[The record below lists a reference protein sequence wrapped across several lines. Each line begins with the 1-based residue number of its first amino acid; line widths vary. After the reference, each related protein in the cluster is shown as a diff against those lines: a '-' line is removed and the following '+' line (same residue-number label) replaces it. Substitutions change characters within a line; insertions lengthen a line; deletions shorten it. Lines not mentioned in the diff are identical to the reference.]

1 MASKSSQS
9 ETVKEAVSAA
19 TRAISGNPELEINF
33 GGMGSSLP
41 NPPNSLKD
49 LTSFRGK
56 ADSIACIEKYR
67 DKTIKINS
75 GVEKINSLIRVME
88 DTRVEI
94 LGSLNYPGVASNLSA
109 KFKEKSK
116 LHESF
121 EEQEDQLEI
130 ALETWLRKTC
140 LPNESDSQS
149 NLFLKYWGKL
159 FDSQGEE
166 FKKNLIDSLNDQAR
180 FYDIAENF
188 LKNLNIE
195 DEENDSDDN
204 DVEDDSEQ
212 EEQTSSDQN
221 EEEESQESDS
231 SDEQES
237 QEGTEETDY
246 DAGDIDEDAI
256 VDENQEITTNQSWL
270 ESLVGQT
277 TNFTYKVYTRSF
289 DEEIKAED
297 LCSPEELQRLRKHL
311 DQLMGPSKATISKL
325 AHRLQRFL
333 MAQQNRS
340 WEFNKEEGMLDSARL
355 HKIITDPLTA
365 LTYKVEKDTEFRD
378 TSVSILVDS
387 SGSMR
392 GRSMTVAAICA
403 DIISTTLERCNVKT
417 EVLGFTTK
425 QWKGGESRKLWMEDG
440 KPENPGRLNDIRHII
455 FKSADTP
462 WRRGQKN
469 FGLMLREGLLK
480 ENVDGEALIWAH
492 DRLARRTE
500 QRKILMVISD
510 GAPVDDSTLSTN
522 PTNFLDLHLRQ
533 VIHSIETKSDINL
546 IAIGIGHDVTRYYKN
561 AVTIHRAEELGGA
574 MLEQLTDLFKVD
586 RAGSPIIVKIK
597 QNF

>member
-1 MASKSSQS
+1 MASKNSQS
-9 ETVKEAVSAA
+9 ETIKEAVTAA
-19 TRAISGNPELEINF
+19 TRAISGNKELEINF

-41 NPPNSLKD
+41 HPPKTLKE
-49 LTSFRGK
+49 LSAYRGK
-56 ADSIACIEKYR
+56 ADSLACVEKYR
-67 DKTIKINS
+67 DKSVRIASNN
-75 GVEKINSLIRVME
+75 EKVNSLIKVME
-88 DTRVEI
+88 DSRVEI
-94 LGSLNYPGVASNLSA
+94 LGSMNYPGIATNI
-109 KFKEKSK
+109 KSK
-116 LHESF
+116 FDDKCKLYESF
-121 EEQEDQLEI
+121 EDHDDHLEI
-130 ALETWLRKTC
+130 ALETWLRNLC
-140 LPNESDSQS
+140 LPDIESNKSS
-149 NLFLKYWGKL
+149 LFLKYWGKI
-159 FDSQGEE
+159 FDNQEIE
-166 FKKNLIDSLNDQAR
+166 LKERLIESLNDQSK
-180 FYDIAENF
+180 FQEIAEDF

-195 DEENDSDDN
+195 QEEN
-204 DVEDDSEQ
+204 EQ
-212 EEQTSSDQN
+212 EESDLEDEN
-221 EEEESQESDS
+221 EQDEESASESGEDEESQESES
-231 SDEQES
+231 SPEQDN
-237 QEGTEETDY
+237 QEGDEETDA
-246 DAGDIDEDAI
+246 DSGDIDEDAI
-256 VDENQEITTNQSWL
+256 VDENQEIMTNQSWL

-277 TNFTYKVYTRSF
+277 STFSYKVYTRNF

-355 HKIITDPLTA
+355 HKIITDPLTP
-365 LTYKVEKDTEFRD
+365 LTYKIEKDTEFRD
-378 TSVSILVDS
+378 TSVSLLVDS

-425 QWKGGESRKLWMEDG
+425 QWKGGESRKLWMENG

-533 VIHSIETKSDINL
+533 VIHSIETQSDINL

-586 RAGSPIIVKIK
+586 
-597 QNF
+597 

>member
-1 MASKSSQS
+1 MASKNSQS
-9 ETVKEAVSAA
+9 ETIKEAVTAA
-19 TRAISGNPELEINF
+19 TRAISGNKELEINF

-41 NPPNSLKD
+41 HPPKTLKE
-49 LTSFRGK
+49 LSAYRGK
-56 ADSIACIEKYR
+56 ADSLACVEKYR
-67 DKTIKINS
+67 DKSVRIASNN
-75 GVEKINSLIRVME
+75 EKVNSLIKVME
-88 DTRVEI
+88 DSRVEI
-94 LGSLNYPGVASNLSA
+94 LGSMNYPGIATNI
-109 KFKEKSK
+109 KSK
-116 LHESF
+116 FDDKCKLYESF
-121 EEQEDQLEI
+121 EDHEDHLEI
-130 ALETWLRKTC
+130 ALETWLRNLC
-140 LPNESDSQS
+140 LPDIESSKS
-149 NLFLKYWGKL
+149 SLFLKYWGKV
-159 FDSQGEE
+159 FDNQEIE
-166 FKKNLIDSLNDQAR
+166 LKERLIESLNDQSK
-180 FYDIAENF
+180 FQEIAEDF

-195 DEENDSDDN
+195 QEE
-204 DVEDDSEQ
+204 SEQ
-212 EEQTSSDQN
+212 EESDLEDEN
-221 EEEESQESDS
+221 EQEEESASESGEDEESQESDS
-231 SDEQES
+231 SPEQDN
-237 QEGTEETDY
+237 QEGDEETDA
-246 DAGDIDEDAI
+246 DSGDIDEDAI
-256 VDENQEITTNQSWL
+256 VDENQEIMTNQSWL

-277 TNFTYKVYTRSF
+277 STFSYKVYTRNF

-355 HKIITDPLTA
+355 HKIITDPLTP
-365 LTYKVEKDTEFRD
+365 LTYKIEKDTEFRD
-378 TSVSILVDS
+378 TSVSLLVDS

-425 QWKGGESRKLWMEDG
+425 QWKGGESRKMWMENG
-440 KPENPGRLNDIRHII
+440 KPENPGRLNDIRHIV

-492 DRLARRTE
+492 DRLARRAE

-533 VIHSIETKSDINL
+533 VIHSIETQSDINL

-586 RAGSPIIVKIK
+586 
-597 QNF
+597 

>member
-140 LPNESDSQS
+140 LPNESNSQS

-237 QEGTEETDY
+237 QEGTEETDS

-586 RAGSPIIVKIK
+586 
-597 QNF
+597 

>member
-9 ETVKEAVSAA
+9 ETIKEAVTAA
-19 TRAISGNPELEINF
+19 TRAISGNKELEINF

-41 NPPNSLKD
+41 HPPKTLKE
-49 LTSFRGK
+49 LSAYRGK
-56 ADSIACIEKYR
+56 ADSLACVEKYR
-67 DKTIKINS
+67 DKSVRITASN
-75 GVEKINSLIRVME
+75 EKVSSLIKVME
-88 DTRVEI
+88 DSRVEI
-94 LGSLNYPGVASNLSA
+94 LGSMNYPGIATNI
-109 KFKEKSK
+109 KSK
-116 LHESF
+116 FDDKCKLYESF
-121 EEQEDQLEI
+121 EDHEDHLEI
-130 ALETWLRKTC
+130 ALETWLRNLC
-140 LPNESDSQS
+140 LPNIESNSS
-149 NLFLKYWGKL
+149 SLFLKYWGKV
-159 FDSQGEE
+159 FDNQETE
-166 FKKNLIDSLNDQAR
+166 LKDKLKESLNDQSK
-180 FYDIAENF
+180 FQEIAEDF
-188 LKNLNIE
+188 LNNLNI
-195 DEENDSDDN
+195 DQEE
-204 DVEDDSEQ
+204 SEQ
-212 EEQTSSDQN
+212 EESDLEDEN
-221 EEEESQESDS
+221 EQEEESASESGEDEESQESES
-231 SDEQES
+231 SPEQDN
-237 QEGTEETDY
+237 QEGDEETDA
-246 DAGDIDEDAI
+246 DSGDIDEDAI
-256 VDENQEITTNQSWL
+256 VDENQEIMTNQSWL

-277 TNFTYKVYTRSF
+277 STFSYKVYTRNF

-311 DQLMGPSKATISKL
+311 DQLMGPSKTTISKL

-355 HKIITDPLTA
+355 HKIITDPLTP
-365 LTYKVEKDTEFRD
+365 LTYKIEKDTEFRD
-378 TSVSILVDS
+378 TSVSLLVDS

-425 QWKGGESRKLWMEDG
+425 QWKGGESRKLWMENG

-533 VIHSIETKSDINL
+533 VIHSIETQSDINL

-586 RAGSPIIVKIK
+586 
-597 QNF
+597 

>member
-1 MASKSSQS
+1 MSFKNPSP
-9 ETVKEAVSAA
+9 ELIKEAVAAA
-19 TRAISGNPELEINF
+19 TRALAEEPDLEVNF
-33 GGMGSSLP
+33 GGISFLP
-41 NPPNSLKD
+41 NPPTRKD
-49 LTSFRGK
+49 ELPSFRGK
-56 ADSIACIEKYR
+56 ADSAACAKRYR
-67 DKTIKINS
+67 K
-75 GVEKINSLIRVME
+75 EKISIDAGTPKLNALLANLE
-88 DTRVEI
+88 DVRVEV
-94 LGSLNYPGVASNLSA
+94 LGSKKYPGVATNLKA
-109 KFKEKSK
+109 KFDEKCRESQFLEEKE
-116 LHESF
+116 
-121 EEQEDQLEI
+121 DVLEI
-130 ALETWLRKTC
+130 ALEAWFRNILLDEKLSSDSTKSLKPWKKELRDKGLKFKNALEQT
-140 LPNESDSQS
+140 LDDQIKFSEVTRELLHVLEVGDIEPLSEEDEPSTDADNDDNSNEEDSANEEEILDESDKSQ
-149 NLFLKYWGKL
+149 
-159 FDSQGEE
+159 DSEMEEGTEDIDTEMGE
-166 FKKNLIDSLNDQAR
+166 A
-180 FYDIAENF
+180 
-188 LKNLNIE
+188 
-195 DEENDSDDN
+195 
-204 DVEDDSEQ
+204 EDDS
-212 EEQTSSDQN
+212 
-221 EEEESQESDS
+221 
-231 SDEQES
+231 
-237 QEGTEETDY
+237 
-246 DAGDIDEDAI
+246 I
-256 VDENQEITTNQSWL
+256 VDENDEALTNQSWL
-270 ESLVGQT
+270 ESLVKQT
-277 TNFTYKVYTRSF
+277 LNFNYKVYTRNF
-289 DEEIKAED
+289 DEELKAED

-311 DQLMGPSKATISKL
+311 DQLMGPSKTTVSKL

-340 WEFNKEEGMLDSARL
+340 WEFNKEEGMLDSSRL
-355 HKIITDPLTA
+355 HKIIIDPLTA
-365 LTYKVEKDTEFRD
+365 LSYKIEKDTDFKD

-455 FKSADTP
+455 FKSAETP

-492 DRLARRTE
+492 DRLARRQE

-522 PTNFLDLHLRQ
+522 KNNFLDLHLRQ
-533 VIHSIETKSDINL
+533 VIHSIESHSSVSL

-586 RAGSPIIVKIK
+586 
-597 QNF
+597 

>member
-1 MASKSSQS
+1 MSLKSPSP
-9 ETVKEAVSAA
+9 ETIKEAVAAA
-19 TRAISGNPELEINF
+19 TRALAEDSDLEITF
-33 GGMGSSLP
+33 GGVSSLP
-41 NPPNSLKD
+41 NPPTHINELS
-49 LTSFRGK
+49 SFRGK
-56 ADSIACIEKYR
+56 ADSAACVKRYR
-67 DKTIKINS
+67 K
-75 GVEKINSLIRVME
+75 EKITLDAGTPKLNALLANLE
-88 DTRVEI
+88 DVRVEI
-94 LGSLNYPGVASNLSA
+94 LGSKKYPGVATNLKA
-109 KFKEKSK
+109 KFDEKCKE
-116 LHESF
+116 LQF
-121 EEQEDQLEI
+121 LEEKDDLLEI
-130 ALETWLRKTC
+130 ALEAWFRNILLDEK
-140 LPNESDSQS
+140 LSSDSIRSLKPWKKELLDKGLPFKNALEGSLEDQIEFAQVARELLHVLEVDDIEPLSEEDEPSTDADNDDTS
-149 NLFLKYWGKL
+149 NE
-159 FDSQGEE
+159 D
-166 FKKNLIDSLNDQAR
+166 NNT
-180 FYDIAENF
+180 
-188 LKNLNIE
+188 E
-195 DEENDSDDN
+195 DEEMPDESDISQDSEMEEGSE
-204 DVEDDSEQ
+204 DVDTEMGETEDDS
-212 EEQTSSDQN
+212 
-221 EEEESQESDS
+221 
-231 SDEQES
+231 
-237 QEGTEETDY
+237 
-246 DAGDIDEDAI
+246 I
-256 VDENQEITTNQSWL
+256 VDENEEILTNQSWL

-277 TNFTYKVYTRSF
+277 SNFNYKVYTRSF
-289 DEEIKAED
+289 DEELKAED

-311 DQLMGPSKATISKL
+311 DQLMGPSKTTVSKL

-340 WEFNKEEGMLDSARL
+340 WEFNKEEGMLDPSRL

-365 LTYKVEKDTEFRD
+365 LSYKVEKDTDFRD

-425 QWKGGESRKLWMEDG
+425 QWKGGESRKKWMEDG
-440 KPENPGRLNDIRHII
+440 KPDNPGRLNDIRHII
-455 FKSADTP
+455 FKSAETP

-492 DRLARRTE
+492 DRLARRQE

-522 PTNFLDLHLRQ
+522 KNNFLDLHLRQ
-533 VIHSIETKSDINL
+533 VIHSIESQSSVSL

-586 RAGSPIIVKIK
+586 
-597 QNF
+597 

>member
-1 MASKSSQS
+1 MASKNSQS
-9 ETVKEAVSAA
+9 ETIKEAVTAA
-19 TRAISGNPELEINF
+19 TRAISGNKELEINF

-41 NPPNSLKD
+41 HPPKTLKE
-49 LTSFRGK
+49 LSAYRGK
-56 ADSIACIEKYR
+56 ADSLACVEKYR
-67 DKTIKINS
+67 DKSVRIASNN
-75 GVEKINSLIRVME
+75 EKVNSLIKVME
-88 DTRVEI
+88 DSRVEI
-94 LGSLNYPGVASNLSA
+94 LGSMNYPGIATNI
-109 KFKEKSK
+109 KSK
-116 LHESF
+116 FDDKCKLYESF
-121 EEQEDQLEI
+121 EDHEDHLEI
-130 ALETWLRKTC
+130 ALETWLRNLC
-140 LPNESDSQS
+140 LPDIESNKSS
-149 NLFLKYWGKL
+149 LFLKYWGKI
-159 FDSQGEE
+159 FDNQEIE
-166 FKKNLIDSLNDQAR
+166 LKERLIESLNDQSK
-180 FYDIAENF
+180 FQEIAEDF
-188 LKNLNIE
+188 LKNLNI
-195 DEENDSDDN
+195 DQEE
-204 DVEDDSEQ
+204 SEQ
-212 EEQTSSDQN
+212 EESDLEDEN
-221 EEEESQESDS
+221 EQEEESASESGEDEESQESES
-231 SDEQES
+231 SPEQDN
-237 QEGTEETDY
+237 QEGDEETDA
-246 DAGDIDEDAI
+246 DSGDIDEDAI
-256 VDENQEITTNQSWL
+256 VDENQEIMTNQSWL
-270 ESLVGQT
+270 ESLVGHT
-277 TNFTYKVYTRSF
+277 STFSYKVYTRNF

-355 HKIITDPLTA
+355 HKIITDPLTP
-365 LTYKVEKDTEFRD
+365 LTYKIEKDTEFRD
-378 TSVSILVDS
+378 TSVSLLVDS

-425 QWKGGESRKLWMEDG
+425 QWKGGESRKMWMENG

-492 DRLARRTE
+492 DRLARRAE

-533 VIHSIETKSDINL
+533 VIHSIETQSDINL

-586 RAGSPIIVKIK
+586 
-597 QNF
+597 

>member
-1 MASKSSQS
+1 MASKNSQS
-9 ETVKEAVSAA
+9 ETIKEAVTAA
-19 TRAISGNPELEINF
+19 TRAISGNKELEINF

-41 NPPNSLKD
+41 HPPKTLKE
-49 LTSFRGK
+49 LSAYRGK
-56 ADSIACIEKYR
+56 ADSLACVEKYR
-67 DKTIKINS
+67 DKSVRIASNN
-75 GVEKINSLIRVME
+75 EKVNSLIKVME
-88 DTRVEI
+88 DSRVEI
-94 LGSLNYPGVASNLSA
+94 LGSMNYPGIATNIQS
-109 KFKEKSK
+109 KFDDKCK
-116 LHESF
+116 LYESF
-121 EEQEDQLEI
+121 EDHEDHLEI
-130 ALETWLRKTC
+130 ALETWLRNLC
-140 LPNESDSQS
+140 LPDIESNKSS
-149 NLFLKYWGKL
+149 LFLKYWGKI
-159 FDSQGEE
+159 FDNQEIE
-166 FKKNLIDSLNDQAR
+166 LKERLIESLNDQSK
-180 FYDIAENF
+180 FQEIAEDF
-188 LKNLNIE
+188 LKNLNI
-195 DEENDSDDN
+195 DQEE
-204 DVEDDSEQ
+204 SEQ
-212 EEQTSSDQN
+212 EESDLEDEN
-221 EEEESQESDS
+221 EQEEESASESGEDEESQESDS
-231 SDEQES
+231 SPEQDN
-237 QEGTEETDY
+237 QEGDEETDA
-246 DAGDIDEDAI
+246 DSGDIDEDAI
-256 VDENQEITTNQSWL
+256 VDENQEIMTNQSWL

-277 TNFTYKVYTRSF
+277 STFSYKVYTRNF

-355 HKIITDPLTA
+355 HKIITDPLTP
-365 LTYKVEKDTEFRD
+365 LTYKIEKDTEFRD
-378 TSVSILVDS
+378 TSVSLLVDS

-425 QWKGGESRKLWMEDG
+425 QWKGGESRKMWMENG

-492 DRLARRTE
+492 DRLARRAE

-533 VIHSIETKSDINL
+533 VIHSIETQSDINL

-586 RAGSPIIVKIK
+586 
-597 QNF
+597 

>member
-166 FKKNLIDSLNDQAR
+166 FKKNLIDSLNDQER

-231 SDEQES
+231 SAEQEN
-237 QEGTEETDY
+237 QEGTEETDSEV
-246 DAGDIDEDAI
+246 GDLDEDAI

-325 AHRLQRFL
+325 AHRLQRLL

-340 WEFNKEEGMLDSARL
+340 WEFNKEEGMLDSTRL

-533 VIHSIETKSDINL
+533 VIHSVETKSDINL

-586 RAGSPIIVKIK
+586 
-597 QNF
+597 

>member
-1 MASKSSQS
+1 MASKNSQS
-9 ETVKEAVSAA
+9 ETIKEAVTAA
-19 TRAISGNPELEINF
+19 TRAISGNKELEINF

-41 NPPNSLKD
+41 HPPKTLKE
-49 LTSFRGK
+49 LSAYRGK
-56 ADSIACIEKYR
+56 ADSLACVEKYR
-67 DKTIKINS
+67 DKSVRIASNN
-75 GVEKINSLIRVME
+75 EKVNSLIKVME
-88 DTRVEI
+88 DSRVEI
-94 LGSLNYPGVASNLSA
+94 LGSMNYPGIATNI
-109 KFKEKSK
+109 KSK
-116 LHESF
+116 FDDKCKLYESF
-121 EEQEDQLEI
+121 EDHEDHLEI
-130 ALETWLRKTC
+130 ALETWLRNLC
-140 LPNESDSQS
+140 LPDIESNKSS
-149 NLFLKYWGKL
+149 LFLKYWGKI
-159 FDSQGEE
+159 FDNQEIE
-166 FKKNLIDSLNDQAR
+166 LKERLIESLNDQSK
-180 FYDIAENF
+180 FQEIAEDF
-188 LKNLNIE
+188 LKNLNI
-195 DEENDSDDN
+195 DQEE
-204 DVEDDSEQ
+204 SEQ
-212 EEQTSSDQN
+212 EESDLEDEN
-221 EEEESQESDS
+221 EQEEESASESGEDEESQESES
-231 SDEQES
+231 SPEQDN
-237 QEGTEETDY
+237 QEGDEETDA
-246 DAGDIDEDAI
+246 DSGDIDEDAI
-256 VDENQEITTNQSWL
+256 VDENQEIMTNQSWL

-277 TNFTYKVYTRSF
+277 STFSYKVYSRNF

-355 HKIITDPLTA
+355 HKIITDPLTP
-365 LTYKVEKDTEFRD
+365 LTYKIEKDTEFRD
-378 TSVSILVDS
+378 TSVSLLVDS

-425 QWKGGESRKLWMEDG
+425 QWKGGESRKLWMENG

-492 DRLARRTE
+492 DRLARRAE

-533 VIHSIETKSDINL
+533 VIHSIETQSDINL

-586 RAGSPIIVKIK
+586 
-597 QNF
+597 

>member
-1 MASKSSQS
+1 MASKNSQS
-9 ETVKEAVSAA
+9 ETIKEAVTAA
-19 TRAISGNPELEINF
+19 TRAISGNKELEINF

-41 NPPNSLKD
+41 HPPKTLKE
-49 LTSFRGK
+49 LSAYRGK
-56 ADSIACIEKYR
+56 ADSLACVEKYR
-67 DKTIKINS
+67 DKSVRITSNN
-75 GVEKINSLIRVME
+75 EKVNSLIKVME
-88 DTRVEI
+88 DSRVEI
-94 LGSLNYPGVASNLSA
+94 LGSMNYPGIATNI
-109 KFKEKSK
+109 KSK
-116 LHESF
+116 FDDKCKLYESF
-121 EEQEDQLEI
+121 EDHDDHLEI
-130 ALETWLRKTC
+130 ALETWLRNLC
-140 LPNESDSQS
+140 LPDIESNKSS
-149 NLFLKYWGKL
+149 LFLKYWGKI
-159 FDSQGEE
+159 FDNQEIE
-166 FKKNLIDSLNDQAR
+166 LKERLIESLNDQSK
-180 FYDIAENF
+180 FQEIAEDF
-188 LKNLNIE
+188 LKNLNI
-195 DEENDSDDN
+195 DQEE
-204 DVEDDSEQ
+204 SEQ
-212 EEQTSSDQN
+212 EESDLEDKN
-221 EEEESQESDS
+221 EQEEESASESGEDEESQESES
-231 SDEQES
+231 SPEQDN
-237 QEGTEETDY
+237 QEGDEETDA
-246 DAGDIDEDAI
+246 DSGDIDEDAI
-256 VDENQEITTNQSWL
+256 VDENQEIMTNQSWL

-277 TNFTYKVYTRSF
+277 STFSYKVYTRNF

-355 HKIITDPLTA
+355 HKIITDPLTP
-365 LTYKVEKDTEFRD
+365 LTYKIEKDTEFRD
-378 TSVSILVDS
+378 TSVSLLVDS

-425 QWKGGESRKLWMEDG
+425 QWKGGESRKMWMENG

-492 DRLARRTE
+492 DRLARRAE

-533 VIHSIETKSDINL
+533 VIHSIETQSDINL

-586 RAGSPIIVKIK
+586 
-597 QNF
+597 

>member
-231 SDEQES
+231 SDEQEN
-237 QEGTEETDY
+237 QEGTEETDS

-586 RAGSPIIVKIK
+586 
-597 QNF
+597 

>member
-1 MASKSSQS
+1 MASKNSQS
-9 ETVKEAVSAA
+9 ETIKEAVTAA
-19 TRAISGNPELEINF
+19 TRAISGNKELEINF

-41 NPPNSLKD
+41 HPPKTLKE
-49 LTSFRGK
+49 LSAYRGK
-56 ADSIACIEKYR
+56 ADSLACVEKYR
-67 DKTIKINS
+67 DKSVRIASNN
-75 GVEKINSLIRVME
+75 EKVNSLIKVME
-88 DTRVEI
+88 DSRVEI
-94 LGSLNYPGVASNLSA
+94 LGSMNYPGIATNI
-109 KFKEKSK
+109 KSK
-116 LHESF
+116 FDDKCKLYESF
-121 EEQEDQLEI
+121 EDHEDHLEI
-130 ALETWLRKTC
+130 ALETWLRNLC
-140 LPNESDSQS
+140 LPDIESNKSS
-149 NLFLKYWGKL
+149 LFLKYWGKI
-159 FDSQGEE
+159 FDNQEIE
-166 FKKNLIDSLNDQAR
+166 LKERLIESLNDQSK
-180 FYDIAENF
+180 FQEIAEDF
-188 LKNLNIE
+188 LKNLNI
-195 DEENDSDDN
+195 DQEE
-204 DVEDDSEQ
+204 SEQ
-212 EEQTSSDQN
+212 EESDLEDEN
-221 EEEESQESDS
+221 EQEEESASESGEDEESQESENS
-231 SDEQES
+231 PEQDN
-237 QEGTEETDY
+237 QEGDEETDA
-246 DAGDIDEDAI
+246 DSGDIDEDAI
-256 VDENQEITTNQSWL
+256 VDENQEIMTNQSWL

-277 TNFTYKVYTRSF
+277 STFSYKVYTRNF

-355 HKIITDPLTA
+355 HKIITDPLTP
-365 LTYKVEKDTEFRD
+365 LTYKIEKDTEFRD
-378 TSVSILVDS
+378 TSVSLLVDS

-425 QWKGGESRKLWMEDG
+425 QWKGGESRKMWMENG

-492 DRLARRTE
+492 DRLARRAE

-533 VIHSIETKSDINL
+533 VIHSIETQSDINL

-574 MLEQLTDLFKVD
+574 MLEQLTDLFKVH
-586 RAGSPIIVKIK
+586 
-597 QNF
+597 

>member
-1 MASKSSQS
+1 MASRNSQP
-9 ETVKEAVSAA
+9 EVIKEAVTAA
-19 TRAISGNPELEINF
+19 TRAISGNSEIEVNF
-33 GGMGSSLP
+33 GGLGSATSGAP
-41 NPPNSLKD
+41 KSKEELK
-49 LTSFRGK
+49 SFRGK
-56 ADSIACIEKYR
+56 ADSLACAEKYR
-67 DKTIKINS
+67 DKSIRINS
-75 GVEKINSLIRVME
+75 STDKINSLIKVME

-94 LGSLNYPGVASNLSA
+94 LGSLDYPGVYSNIAA
-109 KFKEKSK
+109 KFKNKAQLYKGLEN
-116 LHESF
+116 
-121 EEQEDQLEI
+121 QEDFLEI
-130 ALETWLRKTC
+130 ALESWLRESC
-140 LPNESDSQS
+140 LSEDRTFSNE
-149 NLFLKYWGKL
+149 FLDYWGELFENQDSKL
-159 FDSQGEE
+159 KDDLFS
-166 FKKNLIDSLNDQAR
+166 SLENQSK
-180 FYDIAENF
+180 FLEHAENF
-188 LKNLNIE
+188 LKSLRIDDDESDSEDNEIE
-195 DEENDSDDN
+195 DETEQEDEAASEEG
-204 DVEDDSEQ
+204 EDDDSLESESSPEQ
-212 EEQTSSDQN
+212 EN
-221 EEEESQESDS
+221 
-231 SDEQES
+231 
-237 QEGTEETDY
+237 QEGAEETEADM
-246 DAGDIDEDAI
+246 GDIDEDAI

-270 ESLVGQT
+270 ESLVGKNN
-277 TNFTYKVYTRSF
+277 NFKYKVYTRNF
-289 DEEIKAED
+289 DEEIRAED

-311 DQLMGPSKATISKL
+311 DQLMGSSKATISKL

-355 HKIITDPLTA
+355 HKIITDPLTP
-365 LTYKVEKDTEFRD
+365 LTYKIEKDTDFRD

-425 QWKGGESRKLWMEDG
+425 HWKGGESRKIWMDDG

-492 DRLARRTE
+492 DRLARRSE

-533 VIHSIETKSDINL
+533 VIHSIETMSDINL

-586 RAGSPIIVKIK
+586 
-597 QNF
+597 

>member
-1 MASKSSQS
+1 MASKNSQS
-9 ETVKEAVSAA
+9 ETIKEAVTAA
-19 TRAISGNPELEINF
+19 TRAISGNKELEINF

-41 NPPNSLKD
+41 HPPKTLKE
-49 LTSFRGK
+49 LSAYRGK
-56 ADSIACIEKYR
+56 ADSLACVEKYR
-67 DKTIKINS
+67 DKSVRITSNN
-75 GVEKINSLIRVME
+75 EKVNSLIKVME
-88 DTRVEI
+88 DSRVEI
-94 LGSLNYPGVASNLSA
+94 LGSMNYPGIATNIQS
-109 KFKEKSK
+109 KFDDKCK
-116 LHESF
+116 LYESF
-121 EEQEDQLEI
+121 EDHEDHLEI
-130 ALETWLRKTC
+130 ALETWLRNLC
-140 LPNESDSQS
+140 LPDIESNKSS
-149 NLFLKYWGKL
+149 LFLKYWGKV
-159 FDSQGEE
+159 FDNQEIE
-166 FKKNLIDSLNDQAR
+166 LKERLIESLNDQSK
-180 FYDIAENF
+180 FQEIAEDF
-188 LKNLNIE
+188 LKNLDI
-195 DEENDSDDN
+195 DQEE
-204 DVEDDSEQ
+204 SEQ
-212 EEQTSSDQN
+212 EESDLEDEN
-221 EEEESQESDS
+221 EQEEESASESGEDEESQESES
-231 SDEQES
+231 SPEQDN
-237 QEGTEETDY
+237 QEGDEETDA
-246 DAGDIDEDAI
+246 DSGDIDEDAI
-256 VDENQEITTNQSWL
+256 VDENQEIMTNQSWL

-277 TNFTYKVYTRSF
+277 STFSYKVYTRNF

-355 HKIITDPLTA
+355 HKIITDPLTP
-365 LTYKVEKDTEFRD
+365 LTYKIEKDTEFRD
-378 TSVSILVDS
+378 TSVSLLVDS

-425 QWKGGESRKLWMEDG
+425 QWKGGESRKMWMENG

-492 DRLARRTE
+492 DRLARRAE

-533 VIHSIETKSDINL
+533 VIHSIETQSDINL

-586 RAGSPIIVKIK
+586 
-597 QNF
+597 

>member
-1 MASKSSQS
+1 MGSKSNIVESI
-9 ETVKEAVSAA
+9 KEAISSAS
-19 TRAISGNPELEINF
+19 RAISENPEIEINF

-41 NPPNSLKD
+41 NPPSSYGELA
-49 LTSFRGK
+49 SFRGK
-56 ADSIACIEKYR
+56 ADSLACIDRFR
-67 DKTIKINS
+67 DKTIHVDA
-75 GVEKINSLIRVME
+75 GTQRLNSLMQEME
-88 DTRVEI
+88 NVRVEV
-94 LGSLNYPGVASNLSA
+94 LGSKKYPGIASNINA
-109 KFKEKSK
+109 KFEEKCS
-116 LHESF
+116 LYQSF
-121 EEQEDQLEI
+121 EEKEDVLEI
-130 ALETWLRKTC
+130 ALEGWLRKLF
-140 LPNESDSQS
+140 LPNISSQESSK
-149 NLFLKYWGKL
+149 LLKDWEKEFEDKGSL
-159 FDSQGEE
+159 
-166 FKKNLIDSLNDQAR
+166 FKKELIDSLEDQIK
-180 FYDIAENF
+180 FAEISRTL
-188 LKNLNIE
+188 LKALEIE
-195 DEENDSDDN
+195 EIEPISEEDQQEDDSDN
-204 DVEDDSEQ
+204 EEQNSEDDSE
-212 EEQTSSDQN
+212 EESNEAGESSDQ
-221 EEEESQESDS
+221 D
-231 SDEQES
+231 S
-237 QEGTEETDY
+237 QEGSDETEAE
-246 DAGDIDEDAI
+246 AGDVDEDAI
-256 VDENQEITTNQSWL
+256 VDENQEIVANQSWL

-277 TNFTYKVYTRSF
+277 ANFTYKVYTRAF
-289 DEEIKAED
+289 DEEVTAED

-311 DQLMGPSKATISKL
+311 DQLMGSNKGTVSKL

-340 WEFNKEEGMLDSARL
+340 WEFNKEEGILDSARL
-355 HKIITDPLTA
+355 HKIITDPLTP
-365 LTYKVEKDTEFRD
+365 LSYKIEKDTEFRD

-425 QWKGGESRKLWMEDG
+425 QWKGGDSRRMWMEDG

-492 DRLARRTE
+492 DRLSRRTE

-522 PTNFLDLHLRQ
+522 QTNFLDLHLRQ
-533 VIHSIETKSDINL
+533 VIHSIETQSEVSL

-586 RAGSPIIVKIK
+586 S
-597 QNF
+597 

>member
-1 MASKSSQS
+1 MVSKSNIVESI
-9 ETVKEAVSAA
+9 KEAVSSA
-19 TRAISGNPELEINF
+19 TRAISENPEIEINF
-33 GGMGSSLP
+33 GGIGSSLP
-41 NPPNSLKD
+41 SPPSSYGELA
-49 LTSFRGK
+49 SFRGK
-56 ADSIACIEKYR
+56 ADSLACVDRFR
-67 DKTIKINS
+67 DKTIHVDA
-75 GVEKINSLIRVME
+75 GTQRLNSLMQEME
-88 DTRVEI
+88 NVRVEV
-94 LGSLNYPGVASNLSA
+94 LGSKKYPGIASNLNA
-109 KFKEKSK
+109 KFEEKCS
-116 LHESF
+116 LYQSF
-121 EEQEDQLEI
+121 EEKEDVLEI
-130 ALETWLRKTC
+130 ALERWLRKLF
-140 LPNESDSQS
+140 LPNISNQESSKLLKDWEKEFEKKGY
-149 NLFLKYWGKL
+149 LFKI
-159 FDSQGEE
+159 E
-166 FKKNLIDSLNDQAR
+166 LIDSLEDQVK
-180 FYDIAENF
+180 FAEISRTL
-188 LKNLNIE
+188 LKALEIE
-195 DEENDSDDN
+195 EIEPTSEEDQQEDNSDN
-204 DVEDDSEQ
+204 EEQNAEDDSE
-212 EEQTSSDQN
+212 EESNEDGESSDQ
-221 EEEESQESDS
+221 D
-231 SDEQES
+231 S
-237 QEGTEETDY
+237 QEGSEETETET
-246 DAGDIDEDAI
+246 GDVDEDAI
-256 VDENQEITTNQSWL
+256 VDENQEIVANQSWL

-277 TNFTYKVYTRSF
+277 ANFTYKVYTRTF
-289 DEEIKAED
+289 DEEVTAED

-311 DQLMGPSKATISKL
+311 DQLMGSNKGTVSKL

-340 WEFNKEEGMLDSARL
+340 WEFNKEEGILDSARL
-355 HKIITDPLTA
+355 HKIITDPLTP
-365 LTYKVEKDTEFRD
+365 LSYKIEKDTEFRD

-425 QWKGGESRKLWMEDG
+425 QWKGGDSRKMWMEDG

-492 DRLARRTE
+492 DRLSRRME

-522 PTNFLDLHLRQ
+522 QTNFLDLHLRQ
-533 VIHSIETKSDINL
+533 VIHSIETQSEVSL

-586 RAGSPIIVKIK
+586 
-597 QNF
+597 

>member
-1 MASKSSQS
+1 MASKNSQS
-9 ETVKEAVSAA
+9 ETIKEAVTAA
-19 TRAISGNPELEINF
+19 TRAISGNKELEINF

-41 NPPNSLKD
+41 HPPKTLKE
-49 LTSFRGK
+49 LSAYRGK
-56 ADSIACIEKYR
+56 ADSLACVEKYR
-67 DKTIKINS
+67 DKSVRIASNN
-75 GVEKINSLIRVME
+75 EKINSLIKVME
-88 DTRVEI
+88 DSRVEI
-94 LGSLNYPGVASNLSA
+94 LGSMNYPGIATNI
-109 KFKEKSK
+109 KSK
-116 LHESF
+116 FDDKCKLYESF
-121 EEQEDQLEI
+121 EDHEDHLEI
-130 ALETWLRKTC
+130 ALETWLRNLC
-140 LPNESDSQS
+140 LPDIESNKSS
-149 NLFLKYWGKL
+149 LFLKYWGKV
-159 FDSQGEE
+159 FDNQEIE
-166 FKKNLIDSLNDQAR
+166 LKERLIESLNDQSK
-180 FYDIAENF
+180 FQEIAEDF
-188 LKNLNIE
+188 LKNLNI
-195 DEENDSDDN
+195 DQEE
-204 DVEDDSEQ
+204 SEQ
-212 EEQTSSDQN
+212 EESDLEDEN
-221 EEEESQESDS
+221 EQEEESASESGEDEESQESES
-231 SDEQES
+231 SPEQDN
-237 QEGTEETDY
+237 QEGDEETDA
-246 DAGDIDEDAI
+246 DSGDIDEDAI
-256 VDENQEITTNQSWL
+256 VDENQEIMTNQSWL

-277 TNFTYKVYTRSF
+277 STFSYKVYTRNF

-355 HKIITDPLTA
+355 HKIITDPLTP
-365 LTYKVEKDTEFRD
+365 LTYKIEKDTEFRD
-378 TSVSILVDS
+378 TSVSLLVDS

-425 QWKGGESRKLWMEDG
+425 QWKGGESRKMWMENG

-492 DRLARRTE
+492 DRLARRAE

-533 VIHSIETKSDINL
+533 VIHSIETQSDINL

-586 RAGSPIIVKIK
+586 
-597 QNF
+597 

>member
-1 MASKSSQS
+1 MASKNSQP
-9 ETVKEAVSAA
+9 EAVKEAVSAA
-19 TRAISGNPELEINF
+19 TRAISGNPEMEINF
-33 GGMGSSLP
+33 GGVGSSLP
-41 NPPNSLKD
+41 NPPKTIKELS
-49 LTSFRGK
+49 SFRGK
-56 ADSIACIEKYR
+56 ADALACIERYR
-67 DKTIKINS
+67 DKSIRIDS
-75 GVEKINSLIRVME
+75 GSEKLNSLIKVME

-94 LGSLNYPGVASNLSA
+94 LGSLNYPGVASNISS
-109 KFKEKSK
+109 KFTDKCK
-116 LHESF
+116 LHESL
-121 EEQEDQLEI
+121 EDQEDQLEI
-130 ALETWLRKTC
+130 AMETWLRKLC
-140 LPNESDSQS
+140 LPNNESSKG
-149 NLFLKYWGKL
+149 NFFLKYWGKL
-159 FDSQGEE
+159 FDNQEE
-166 FKKNLIDSLNDQAR
+166 RLKRNLVDALYDQSK
-180 FYDIAENF
+180 FQEIAEDF
-188 LKNLNIE
+188 LRNLNI
-195 DEENDSDDN
+195 DDQENESEDN
-204 DVEDDSEQ
+204 DIEDDLEQ
-212 EEQTSSDQN
+212 EEESASENGEDD
-221 EEEESQESDS
+221 ESQESESSPEQDDQQGEEENEADQGDADDDS
-231 SDEQES
+231 
-237 QEGTEETDY
+237 
-246 DAGDIDEDAI
+246 I
-256 VDENQEITTNQSWL
+256 VDENQEVVTNQSWL

-277 TNFTYKVYTRSF
+277 TNFTYKVYSRSS

-425 QWKGGESRKLWMEDG
+425 QWKGGESRKMWIEDG
-440 KPENPGRLNDIRHII
+440 KPENPGRLNDLRHII

-492 DRLARRTE
+492 DRLSRRPE
-500 QRKILMVISD
+500 QRRILMVISD

-586 RAGSPIIVKIK
+586 
-597 QNF
+597 

>member
-1 MASKSSQS
+1 MVSKPNIVESI
-9 ETVKEAVSAA
+9 KEAVSSAS
-19 TRAISGNPELEINF
+19 RAISENPEIEINF

-41 NPPNSLKD
+41 NPPSSYGELA
-49 LTSFRGK
+49 SFRGK
-56 ADSIACIEKYR
+56 ADSLACIDRFR
-67 DKTIKINS
+67 DKTIHVDA
-75 GVEKINSLIRVME
+75 GTQRLNSLMQEME
-88 DTRVEI
+88 NVRVEV
-94 LGSLNYPGVASNLSA
+94 LGSKKYPGIASNINA
-109 KFKEKSK
+109 KFEEKCS
-116 LHESF
+116 LYESF
-121 EEQEDQLEI
+121 EDKEDVLEV
-130 ALETWLRKTC
+130 ALEGWLRK
-140 LPNESDSQS
+140 
-149 NLFLKYWGKL
+149 LFLPDISSQKPSKL
-159 FDSQGEE
+159 VKDWEKEFEDKGSL
-166 FKKNLIDSLNDQAR
+166 FKKELIDSLEDQIK
-180 FYDIAENF
+180 FAEISRTL
-188 LKNLNIE
+188 LKALAIE
-195 DEENDSDDN
+195 EIEPLSEEDQQEDDSDN
-204 DVEDDSEQ
+204 EEQNTEDDSE
-212 EEQTSSDQN
+212 EESNETAESSDQ
-221 EEEESQESDS
+221 D
-231 SDEQES
+231 S
-237 QEGTEETDY
+237 QEGSEETEAE
-246 DAGDIDEDAI
+246 AGDVDEDAI
-256 VDENQEITTNQSWL
+256 VDENQEIVANQSWL

-277 TNFTYKVYTRSF
+277 SNFTYKVYTRAF
-289 DEEIKAED
+289 DEEVTAED

-311 DQLMGPSKATISKL
+311 DQLMGSSKGTVSKL

-340 WEFNKEEGMLDSARL
+340 WEFNKEEGILDSARL
-355 HKIITDPLTA
+355 HKIITDPLTP
-365 LTYKVEKDTEFRD
+365 LSYKIEKDTEFRD

-425 QWKGGESRKLWMEDG
+425 QWKGGDSRKMWMEDG

-492 DRLARRTE
+492 DRLSRRME

-522 PTNFLDLHLRQ
+522 QTNFLDLHLRQ
-533 VIHSIETKSDINL
+533 VIHSIETQSEVSL

-586 RAGSPIIVKIK
+586 
-597 QNF
+597 

>member
-9 ETVKEAVSAA
+9 ETIKEAVTAA
-19 TRAISGNPELEINF
+19 TRAISGNKELEINF

-41 NPPNSLKD
+41 HPPKTLKE
-49 LTSFRGK
+49 LSAYRGK
-56 ADSIACIEKYR
+56 ADSLACVEKYR
-67 DKTIKINS
+67 DKSVRITASN
-75 GVEKINSLIRVME
+75 EKVSSLIKVME
-88 DTRVEI
+88 DSRVEI
-94 LGSLNYPGVASNLSA
+94 LGSINYPGIATNI
-109 KFKEKSK
+109 KSK
-116 LHESF
+116 FDDKCKLYESF
-121 EEQEDQLEI
+121 EDHEDHLEI
-130 ALETWLRKTC
+130 ALETWLRNLC
-140 LPNESDSQS
+140 LPNIESNSS
-149 NLFLKYWGKL
+149 SLFLKYWGKV
-159 FDSQGEE
+159 FDNQETE
-166 FKKNLIDSLNDQAR
+166 LKDKLKESLNDQSK
-180 FYDIAENF
+180 FQEIAEDF
-188 LKNLNIE
+188 LNNLNI
-195 DEENDSDDN
+195 DQEE
-204 DVEDDSEQ
+204 SEQ
-212 EEQTSSDQN
+212 EESDLEDEN
-221 EEEESQESDS
+221 EQEEESASESGEDEESQESES
-231 SDEQES
+231 SSELDN
-237 QEGTEETDY
+237 QEGDEETDA
-246 DAGDIDEDAI
+246 DSGDIDEDAI
-256 VDENQEITTNQSWL
+256 VDENQEIMTNQSWL

-277 TNFTYKVYTRSF
+277 STFSYKVYTRNF

-311 DQLMGPSKATISKL
+311 DQLMGPSKTTISKL

-355 HKIITDPLTA
+355 HKIITDPLTP
-365 LTYKVEKDTEFRD
+365 LTYKIEKDTEFRD
-378 TSVSILVDS
+378 TSVSLLVDS

-425 QWKGGESRKLWMEDG
+425 QWKGGESRKLWMENG

-586 RAGSPIIVKIK
+586 
-597 QNF
+597 

>member
-1 MASKSSQS
+1 MASKNSQS
-9 ETVKEAVSAA
+9 ETIKEAVTAA
-19 TRAISGNPELEINF
+19 TRAISGNKELEINF

-41 NPPNSLKD
+41 HPPKTLKE
-49 LTSFRGK
+49 LSAYRGK
-56 ADSIACIEKYR
+56 ADSLACVEKYR
-67 DKTIKINS
+67 DKSVRIASNN
-75 GVEKINSLIRVME
+75 EKINSLIKVME
-88 DTRVEI
+88 DSRVEI
-94 LGSLNYPGVASNLSA
+94 LGSMNYPGIATNI
-109 KFKEKSK
+109 KSK
-116 LHESF
+116 FDDKCKLYESF
-121 EEQEDQLEI
+121 EDHDDHLEI
-130 ALETWLRKTC
+130 ALETWLRNLC
-140 LPNESDSQS
+140 LPDIESSKS
-149 NLFLKYWGKL
+149 SLFLKYWGKV
-159 FDSQGEE
+159 FDNQEIE
-166 FKKNLIDSLNDQAR
+166 LKERLIESLNDQSK
-180 FYDIAENF
+180 FQEIAEDF
-188 LKNLNIE
+188 LKNLNI
-195 DEENDSDDN
+195 DQEE
-204 DVEDDSEQ
+204 SEQ
-212 EEQTSSDQN
+212 EESDLEDEN
-221 EEEESQESDS
+221 EQEEESASESGEDEESQESES
-231 SDEQES
+231 SPEQDN
-237 QEGTEETDY
+237 QEGDEETDA
-246 DAGDIDEDAI
+246 DSGDIDEDAI
-256 VDENQEITTNQSWL
+256 VDENQEIMTNQSWL

-277 TNFTYKVYTRSF
+277 STFSYKVYTRNF

-355 HKIITDPLTA
+355 HKIITDPLTP
-365 LTYKVEKDTEFRD
+365 LTYKIEKDTEFRD
-378 TSVSILVDS
+378 TSVSLLVDS

-425 QWKGGESRKLWMEDG
+425 QWKGGESRKMWMENG

-492 DRLARRTE
+492 DRLARRAE

-533 VIHSIETKSDINL
+533 VIHSIETQSDINL

-586 RAGSPIIVKIK
+586 
-597 QNF
+597 

>member
-1 MASKSSQS
+1 MASKNSHS
-9 ETVKEAVSAA
+9 ETIKEAVSAA
-19 TRAISGNPELEINF
+19 TRAISGNPELEVDLAGI
-33 GGMGSSLP
+33 SSSSGNLP
-41 NPPNSLKD
+41 KNLKE
-49 LTSFRGK
+49 LSSYRGK
-56 ADSIACIEKYR
+56 ADAVACVERYR
-67 DKTIKINS
+67 DKSIIINA
-75 GVEKINSLIRVME
+75 GAERINSLLRVME

-94 LGSLNYPGVASNLSA
+94 LGSLNYPGIATNIAS
-109 KFKEKSK
+109 KFDDKCK
-116 LHESF
+116 LYETF
-121 EEQEDQLEI
+121 EDQEDHLEI
-130 ALETWLRKTC
+130 ALETWLRQSC
-140 LPNESDSQS
+140 LPGDKSS
-149 NLFLKYWGKL
+149 NSNFFLKYWGKL
-159 FDSQGEE
+159 FDQQDSQLKQNIIE
-166 FKKNLIDSLNDQAR
+166 SLNDQAK
-180 FYDIAENF
+180 FLEVAEDF
-188 LKNLNIE
+188 LSNLNI
-195 DEENDSDDN
+195 DEEENESDDN
-204 DVEDDSEQ
+204 DIEDETEQ
-212 EEQTSSDQN
+212 EEESASENGEDD
-221 EEEESQESDS
+221 ESQESES
-231 SDEQES
+231 SSEQDN
-237 QEGTEETDY
+237 QEGTEETDA
-246 DAGDIDEDAI
+246 DAGDVDEDAI
-256 VDENQEITTNQSWL
+256 VDENQEMMTNQSWL

-277 TNFTYKVYTRSF
+277 SNFTYKVYTRSF
-289 DEEIKAED
+289 DEEVKAED

-355 HKIITDPLTA
+355 HKIITDPLTP
-365 LTYKVEKDTEFRD
+365 LTYKIEKDTEFRD

-425 QWKGGESRKLWMEDG
+425 QWKGGESRKMWMEDG

-455 FKSADTP
+455 FKSADMP

-492 DRLARRTE
+492 DRLVRRQE

-533 VIHSIETKSDINL
+533 VIHSIETQSDINL

-586 RAGSPIIVKIK
+586 
-597 QNF
+597 

>member
-1 MASKSSQS
+1 MASKNSQS
-9 ETVKEAVSAA
+9 ETIKEAVTAA
-19 TRAISGNPELEINF
+19 TRAISGNKELEINF

-41 NPPNSLKD
+41 HPPKTLKE
-49 LTSFRGK
+49 LSAYRGK
-56 ADSIACIEKYR
+56 ADSLACVEKYR
-67 DKTIKINS
+67 DKSVRITASN
-75 GVEKINSLIRVME
+75 EKVSSLIKVME
-88 DTRVEI
+88 DSRVEI
-94 LGSLNYPGVASNLSA
+94 LGSINYPGIATNI
-109 KFKEKSK
+109 KSK
-116 LHESF
+116 FDDKCKLYESF
-121 EEQEDQLEI
+121 EDHEDHLEI
-130 ALETWLRKTC
+130 ALETWLRNLC
-140 LPNESDSQS
+140 LPNIESDSS
-149 NLFLKYWGKL
+149 SLFLKYWGKV
-159 FDSQGEE
+159 FDNQETE
-166 FKKNLIDSLNDQAR
+166 LKDKLKESLNDQSK
-180 FYDIAENF
+180 FQEIAEDF
-188 LKNLNIE
+188 LNNLNI
-195 DEENDSDDN
+195 DQEE
-204 DVEDDSEQ
+204 SEQ
-212 EEQTSSDQN
+212 EESDLEDEN
-221 EEEESQESDS
+221 EQEEESASESGEDEESQESES
-231 SDEQES
+231 SPEQDN
-237 QEGTEETDY
+237 QEGDEETDA
-246 DAGDIDEDAI
+246 DSGDVDEDAI
-256 VDENQEITTNQSWL
+256 VDENQEIMTNQSWL

-277 TNFTYKVYTRSF
+277 STFSYKVYTRNF

-311 DQLMGPSKATISKL
+311 DQLMGPSKTTISKL

-355 HKIITDPLTA
+355 HKIITDPLTP
-365 LTYKVEKDTEFRD
+365 LTYKIEKDTEFRD
-378 TSVSILVDS
+378 TSVSLLVDS

-425 QWKGGESRKLWMEDG
+425 QWKGGESRKLWMENG

-586 RAGSPIIVKIK
+586 
-597 QNF
+597 

>member
-1 MASKSSQS
+1 MASKNSQS
-9 ETVKEAVSAA
+9 ETIKEAVTAA
-19 TRAISGNPELEINF
+19 TRAISGNKELEINF

-41 NPPNSLKD
+41 HPPKTLKE
-49 LTSFRGK
+49 LSAYRGK
-56 ADSIACIEKYR
+56 ADSLACVEKYR
-67 DKTIKINS
+67 DKSVRITSNN
-75 GVEKINSLIRVME
+75 EKVNSLIKVME
-88 DTRVEI
+88 DSRVEI
-94 LGSLNYPGVASNLSA
+94 LGSMNYPGIATNI
-109 KFKEKSK
+109 KSK
-116 LHESF
+116 FDDKCKLYESF
-121 EEQEDQLEI
+121 EDHDDHLEI
-130 ALETWLRKTC
+130 ALETWLRNLC
-140 LPNESDSQS
+140 LPDIESNKSS
-149 NLFLKYWGKL
+149 LFLKYWGKI
-159 FDSQGEE
+159 FDNQEIE
-166 FKKNLIDSLNDQAR
+166 LKERLIESLNDQSK
-180 FYDIAENF
+180 FQEIAEDF
-188 LKNLNIE
+188 LKNLNI
-195 DEENDSDDN
+195 DQEE
-204 DVEDDSEQ
+204 SEQ
-212 EEQTSSDQN
+212 EESDLEDEN
-221 EEEESQESDS
+221 EQEEESASESGEDEESQESES
-231 SDEQES
+231 SPEQDN
-237 QEGTEETDY
+237 QEGDEETDA
-246 DAGDIDEDAI
+246 DSGDIDEDAI
-256 VDENQEITTNQSWL
+256 VDENQEIMTNQSWL

-277 TNFTYKVYTRSF
+277 STFSYKVYTRNF

-355 HKIITDPLTA
+355 HKIITDPLTP
-365 LTYKVEKDTEFRD
+365 LTYKIEKDTEFRD
-378 TSVSILVDS
+378 TSVSLLVDS

-425 QWKGGESRKLWMEDG
+425 QWKGGESRKMWMENG

-455 FKSADTP
+455 FKSADTT

-492 DRLARRTE
+492 DRLARRAE

-533 VIHSIETKSDINL
+533 VIHSIETQSDINL

-586 RAGSPIIVKIK
+586 
-597 QNF
+597 

>member
-1 MASKSSQS
+1 MASKNSQP
-9 ETVKEAVSAA
+9 EAVKEAVSAA
-19 TRAISGNPELEINF
+19 TRAISGNPEMEINF
-33 GGMGSSLP
+33 GGVGSSLP
-41 NPPNSLKD
+41 NPPKTIKELS
-49 LTSFRGK
+49 SFRGK
-56 ADSIACIEKYR
+56 ADALACIERYR
-67 DKTIKINS
+67 DKSIRIDS
-75 GVEKINSLIRVME
+75 GSEKLNSLIKVME

-94 LGSLNYPGVASNLSA
+94 LGSLNYPGVASNISS
-109 KFKEKSK
+109 KFTDKCK
-116 LHESF
+116 LHESL
-121 EEQEDQLEI
+121 EDQEDQLEI
-130 ALETWLRKTC
+130 AMETWLRKLC
-140 LPNESDSQS
+140 LPDNESSKG
-149 NLFLKYWGKL
+149 NFFLKYWGKL
-159 FDSQGEE
+159 FDNQEE
-166 FKKNLIDSLNDQAR
+166 ELKRNLVDALYDQSK
-180 FYDIAENF
+180 FQEIAEDF
-188 LKNLNIE
+188 LRNLNI
-195 DEENDSDDN
+195 DDQENESEDN
-204 DVEDDSEQ
+204 DIEDDLEQ
-212 EEQTSSDQN
+212 EEESASENGEDD
-221 EEEESQESDS
+221 ESQESESSPEQDDQQGEEENEADQGDADDDS
-231 SDEQES
+231 
-237 QEGTEETDY
+237 
-246 DAGDIDEDAI
+246 I
-256 VDENQEITTNQSWL
+256 VDENQEVVTNQSWL

-277 TNFTYKVYTRSF
+277 TNFTYKVYSRSS

-425 QWKGGESRKLWMEDG
+425 QWKGGESRKMWIEDG
-440 KPENPGRLNDIRHII
+440 KPENPGRLNDLRHII

-492 DRLARRTE
+492 DRLSRRSE

-586 RAGSPIIVKIK
+586 
-597 QNF
+597 